1 MPRVLPGFGLSLG
14 YTITYLSL
22 IVLIPV
28 LALFVTAG
36 SLGWAGWWHVV
47 TQEEVL
53 GAYRFSLG
61 ASALAAFFNVFIGF
75 LIAWVLGRY
84 RFIGKQIL
92 DAVIDLPFALPT
104 AVAGIAMTR
113 LYSERGWIGSWW
125 KDAGLSYPWPDW
137 VGFEK
142 GFPLEIEWHTTISSA
157 PLGVVLALMFV
168 GLPFIVRTL
177 QPVIEDMGREV
188 EEAAASLGA
197 SRWRTIRTIIL
208 PQLFPAILAGFA
220 LAFARGLG
228 EYGSVIFIAG
238 KNPSTI
244 IAPQE
249 IIAML
254 EQYETGQAAAIATG
268 LLLISFVLLLA
279 INLLQRWSARRTEH
293 Q

>member
-1 MPRVLPGFGLSLG
+1 M
-14 YTITYLSL
+14 TYLSV

-28 LALFVTAG
+28 MALFATAG
-36 SLGWAGWWHVV
+36 SLGWSGWWQVV

-53 GAYRFSLG
+53 GTYRFSLG

-84 RFIGKQIL
+84 SFFGKRIL

-113 LYSERGWIGSWW
+113 LYSERGWIGAWL
-125 KDAGLSYPWPDW
+125 KEAGLSYPWPDW
-137 VGFEK
+137 VGFAS
-142 GFPLEIEWHTTISSA
+142 GFPIEMEWHKTISSA

-168 GLPFIVRTL
+168 GLPFVVRTL

-197 SRWRTIRTIIL
+197 SRWRTLRTIIL
-208 PQLFPAILAGFA
+208 PQLLPATLAGFA

-254 EQYETGQAAAIATG
+254 DQYRPQDAAAIATG
-268 LLLISFVLLLA
+268 LLLISFVLLLV
-279 INLLQRWSARRTEH
+279 INLLQRWSARKTEH